1 MQHDELMPDDGWQ
14 LPPERRIAPVTES
27 NPGLIKKLFLIGI
40 ERIGKLNAANL
51 WTLMM
56 HNMRIFHGMLFYAA
70 RLMPYGRLERRD
82 TELAILRVAW
92 LCRSRYEWG
101 QHVDIGLRA
110 GLTTDEIRRVPHG
123 AEAQGWSERQQLII
137 RACDGFIANS
147 LVDDDT
153 WAALK
158 EHYNEPLLIELLM
171 LIGWYQGLAGVLNS
185 SGIPLDS
192 ALEQYLKKI

>member
-1 MQHDELMPDDGWQ
+1 MTHKELMPDEGWQ
-14 LPPERRIAPVTES
+14 LPPQRRIAPVTES
-27 NPGLIKKLFLIGI
+27 NPGLIKKAFLIGI

-56 HNMRIFHGMLFYAA
+56 HNMRLFRGMLFYAA
-70 RLMPYGRLERRD
+70 RLMPYGKLDRRD

-110 GLTTDEIRRVPHG
+110 GLSEDEIRRIPQG
-123 AEAQGWSERQQLII
+123 ASAEGWSERQSLII
-137 RACDGFIANS
+137 RACDGFIAHH

-153 WAALK
+153 WAGLK
-158 EHYNEPLLIELLM
+158 QHYSESLLVELLM
-171 LIGWYQGLAGVLNS
+171 LIGWYQGLAGVLNT
-185 SGIPLDS
+185 SGIPLDA
-192 ALEQYLKKI
+192 ALEQHLKKI